1 MVFPMWRYENIEIRE
16 GFLDGL
22 NLPINPRLTCVIGA
36 RGSGKSTLA
45 MALRYAVLGM
55 ENASKQRSDLL
66 RANLGRSV
74 VNVRIRRADEMGYA
88 IRRESKGSVVLTTE
102 DGRVLPNV
110 DLERGTFL
118 PLDAYSSGEIE
129 EIANEDLGPRRR
141 VLLDQLHAAE
151 IQAIWD
157 EVAVARRALEAN
169 ADDIRAA
176 EREMARTSE
185 QILALSDAPARLAA
199 ISTSLQSAPGAEAL
213 QVAARQ
219 HQTNLSEKEAI
230 EASSQTLSRLR
241 TRANDLLSDFSK
253 ELQPKFQA
261 SMSSNKSQMLKVD
274 GLQAAL
280 IKALDE
286 HVSLIRREVDTIDR
300 GLTEVADALSEAH
313 LNQAASYLR
322 LREANEAVG
331 QAAKERAEAEQAVQR
346 LRSLEVS
353 LAEKNAK
360 LESIRN
366 ARMELRSKYLQLGD
380 RVSDLRIETAASLQ
394 SDTGASVRIGVRR
407 AADRSEYLQRLS
419 EALRGAG
426 VSKHESI
433 VDAVARLR
441 PDELSSIIAGRDYA
455 EFESITNIEGERG
468 RKVLDAF
475 RFALDPLALE
485 LLRPDDMVSIE
496 LNVGGD
502 REVFRDASKLSQGQ
516 KCTALLPLLL
526 ARRQAPLIIDQPEDN
541 LDNHFI
547 YETVVKSILRMKER
561 RQMVFVT
568 HNANIPVLAEAEL
581 VVVLSSD
588 GEKGRIE
595 KMGSLDE
602 CRQEIVDLLE
612 GGKEAFE
619 LRRERYG
626 H

>member
-1 MVFPMWRYENIEIRE
+1 MTFPMWRYENIEIRE

-55 ENASKQRSDLL
+55 ENANKQRSDLL
-66 RANLGRSV
+66 KANLGRSV

-169 ADDIRAA
+169 ADEIRAA

-241 TRANDLLSDFSK
+241 ARANDLLSDFSK

-261 SMSSNKSQMLKVD
+261 SMSSNNSQMLKVD

-286 HVSLIRREVDTIDR
+286 HVSLIRREVDTIER

-380 RVSDLRIETAASLQ
+380 RVSDLRIATAASLQ

-547 YETVVKSILRMKER
+547 YETVVKSILRMKGR

>member
-1 MVFPMWRYENIEIRE
+1 MWRYENIEIRE